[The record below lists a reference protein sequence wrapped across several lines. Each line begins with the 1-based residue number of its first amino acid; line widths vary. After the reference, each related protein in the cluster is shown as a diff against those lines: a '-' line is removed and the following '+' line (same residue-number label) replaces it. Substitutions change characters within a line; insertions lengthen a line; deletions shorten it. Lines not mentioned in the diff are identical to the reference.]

1 MPVVLNETGE
11 KSNKITIEKPSEN
24 NPSFDIIFLRKLG
37 TNNWIIYTVD
47 FTASSA
53 NETTITNKRLKFTG
67 FIKDVMASY
76 YV

>member
-1 MPVVLNETGE
+1 MPVVLKETGK

-24 NPSFDIIFLRKLG
+24 NPSFDILYLKKLG
-37 TNNWIIYTVD
+37 TKNWMIYTVD
-47 FTASSA
+47 FTVSA

-67 FIKDVMASY
+67 LIKGVMASY